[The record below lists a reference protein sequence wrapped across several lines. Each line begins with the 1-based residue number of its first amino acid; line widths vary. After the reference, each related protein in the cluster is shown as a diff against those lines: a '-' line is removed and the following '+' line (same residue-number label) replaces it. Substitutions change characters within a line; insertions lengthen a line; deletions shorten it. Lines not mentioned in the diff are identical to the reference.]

1 MTRGT
6 RRFICGSFS
15 YEKDLRSPVG
25 QLPISL
31 SGADC
36 HRLVSTREY
45 KDEKKKI
52 HPLKVPGVNEVN
64 IDEVGWASSI
74 DGDERCQGQ
83 RVDIDGHPVDRV
95 VEYSTVMIIIKTEE
109 FVISNGEISAEYS
122 RETLSCSAR
131 QGKCSG
137 ALHAYTWNLLTVT
150 PCPWKISRTSNGF
163 LADNVYYQR

>member
-36 HRLVSTREY
+36 HKLVSTREY

-64 IDEVGWASSI
+64 VDELGWASSI

-83 RVDIDGHPVDRV
+83 PKPFAIQPSATNDKV
-95 VEYSTVMIIIKTEE
+95 VP
-109 FVISNGEISAEYS
+109 N
-122 RETLSCSAR
+122 
-131 QGKCSG
+131 
-137 ALHAYTWNLLTVT
+137 
-150 PCPWKISRTSNGF
+150 
-163 LADNVYYQR
+163 